1 MLDELLLYMYM
12 YMYVYL
18 SSSLASVLV
27 LFPVLW
33 EFMASL
39 SLCVLLLPLCEVS
52 SFMFGFQLARGG

>member
-1 MLDELLLYMYM
+1 M
-12 YMYVYL
+12 
-18 SSSLASVLV
+18 LV